1 MENLK
6 IVNENING
14 VINRLKQ
21 LETKECRILYG
32 SRISIHKKYT
42 TEMFR
47 ALIKHREDVESQIK
61 ENEELNKMKN

>member
-21 LETKECRILYG
+21 LETEECRILYG

-42 TEMFR
+42 TEMLR

-61 ENEELNKMKN
+61 ENEKLDSIK

>member
-6 IVNENING
+6 LVNENINA
-14 VINRLKQ
+14 IIDRLKH
-21 LETKECRILYG
+21 LETEECRKIYG
-32 SRISIHKKYT
+32 SRITIHKKYA

-61 ENEELNKMKN
+61 QNRT